1 MLRKLVTLAA
11 AVAAFATVNAY
22 SAAADAAVTLKI
34 GTLAPG
40 DSAWGKEFKKWAKDV
55 SDDTNGELTL
65 DFQWN
70 GQAGDEV
77 LMVQKMRSGQL
88 DGAAVTA
95 IGLAQTGVTDVLLFQ
110 MPGLFANWAKLDA
123 ARDALKPDL
132 DQQFQSKGFTVLGWG
147 DIGAAKV
154 MSIGFEVHHP
164 ADLQGKGC
172 YFLAGDPIGPKV
184 FAAIGGINAKEVTVP
199 EILPNLTNGS
209 IQVLVTPPL
218 AAEQLQWAS
227 RVTHI
232 STITAAFG
240 IGAIIMST
248 PKVAGLPDNL
258 KTVLQNRGNETATRL
273 TKSIRNL
280 DAQSFARMKASKQT
294 YEPNEAEKAEWSEIF
309 RKVRDGLKG
318 SVFTPGMFDK
328 VVGLAH

>member
-1 MLRKLVTLAA
+1 MFRKLASALAA
-11 AVAAFATVNAY
+11 ALALATLSLGSTN
-22 SAAADAAVTLKI
+22 ADAATTLKF

-55 SDDTNGELTL
+55 SDDTNGELII

-110 MPGLFANWAKLDA
+110 MPGLFSNWGKLDA
-123 ARDALKPDL
+123 ARNAMKADF
-132 DQQFQSKGFTVLGWG
+132 DQQFQGKGFTVLGWG
-147 DIGAAKV
+147 DVGAAKT

-172 YFLAGDPIGPKV
+172 FFLAGDPIGPKLYST
-184 FAAIGGINAKEVTVP
+184 IGGINAKQVTVP

-209 IQVLVTPPL
+209 IQVLTVPPL

-232 STITAAFG
+232 NTMTTGFG
-240 IGAIIMST
+240 IGAIIVST

-258 KTVLQNRGNETATRL
+258 KTVLTNRGAEAADRL
-273 TKSIRNL
+273 TRSIRNL
-280 DAQSFARMKASKQT
+280 DAQAFARLKSSKT
-294 YEPNEAEKAEWSEIF
+294 AYEPSDPEKQEWRDLFS
-309 RKVRDGLKG
+309 KVRAQLRG
-318 SVFTPGMFDK
+318 SVFTPGVFDK
-328 VVGLAH
+328 VVGLAQ